1 MMEEN
6 YYVNVLK
13 VLDASIERGT
23 WKGSEIEGVSNL
35 RKLTLQAIK
44 NIAEASQEGVEEE
57 VEKVVEPINKK
68 TGEK

>member
-1 MMEEN
+1 MEEN
-6 YYVNVLK
+6 YFVNVLK

-44 NIAEASQEGVEEE
+44 NIAEASQQEEE
-57 VEKVVEPINKK
+57 VEEVVEPINKK
-68 TGEK
+68 VGEK

>member
-6 YYVNVLK
+6 YFVNVLK

-23 WKGSEIEGVSNL
+23 WKGAEIEGVSNL

-44 NIAEASQEGVEEE
+44 NIAEASQQEEE
-57 VEKVVEPINKK
+57 VEEVVEPINKK
-68 TGEK
+68 VGEK

>member
-1 MMEEN
+1 MEDN
-6 YYVNVLK
+6 YFINVLK
-13 VLDASIERGT
+13 VLDASVERGT

-35 RKLTLQAIK
+35 RKLTLQGIK
-44 NIAEASQEGVEEE
+44 NIAEASQQEE

>member
-1 MMEEN
+1 MEEN
-6 YYVNVLK
+6 YFVNVLK

-23 WKGSEIEGVSNL
+23 WKGAEIEGVSNL

-44 NIAEASQEGVEEE
+44 NIAEASQQEEE
-57 VEKVVEPINKK
+57 VKKVVEPINKK

>member
-1 MMEEN
+1 MEEN
-6 YYVNVLK
+6 YFVNVLK

-23 WKGSEIEGVSNL
+23 WKGAEIEGVSNL

-44 NIAEASQEGVEEE
+44 NIAEASQEVVEEE

>member
-1 MMEEN
+1 MEEN
-6 YYVNVLK
+6 YFVNVLK

-23 WKGSEIEGVSNL
+23 WKGAEIEGVSNL

-44 NIAEASQEGVEEE
+44 NIAEASQQQEEE
-57 VEKVVEPINKK
+57 VKKVVEPINKK

>member
-1 MMEEN
+1 MENN
-6 YYVNVLK
+6 YFINVLK

-23 WKGSEIEGVSNL
+23 WKGAEIEGVSNL

-44 NIAEASQEGVEEE
+44 NIAEASQQEEE
-57 VEKVVEPINKK
+57 VKEVVEPINKK

>member
-1 MMEEN
+1 MEEN
-6 YYVNVLK
+6 YFVNVLK

-23 WKGSEIEGVSNL
+23 WKGAEIEGVSNL

-44 NIAEASQEGVEEE
+44 NIAEASQQQEKE

>member
-1 MMEEN
+1 MEEN
-6 YYVNVLK
+6 YFVNVLK

-35 RKLTLQAIK
+35 RKLTLLAIK
-44 NIAEASQEGVEEE
+44 NIAEASQEVVEEE

>member
-1 MMEEN
+1 MEEN
-6 YYVNVLK
+6 YFVNVLK

-44 NIAEASQEGVEEE
+44 NIAEASQEVVEEE

>member
-1 MMEEN
+1 MEEN
-6 YYVNVLK
+6 YFVNVLK

-23 WKGSEIEGVSNL
+23 WKGAEIEGVSNL

-44 NIAEASQEGVEEE
+44 NIAEASQQEQEVKEVEE
-57 VEKVVEPINKK
+57 VIEPINKK

>member
-6 YYVNVLK
+6 YFVNVLK

-23 WKGSEIEGVSNL
+23 WKGAEIEGVSNL

-44 NIAEASQEGVEEE
+44 NIAEASQQEEE
-57 VEKVVEPINKK
+57 VKKVVEPINKK